1 MLRERLE
8 IMSLSRLQPKI
19 AVVAAVF
26 LAFLLPSAA
35 FAQSVAESTIAADG
49 VGAAMLGLSP
59 QELASALGPDF
70 DLGDEVRITVDFDG
84 RIITRN
90 GVVQFRAAMTD
101 NTDDL
106 TLFIV
111 SNPEYVTAR
120 GVGPTVTI
128 AQAEAIYGDA
138 TLAWSPD
145 NQGREFVSFAN
156 GPEGRI
162 AFRTPGIG
170 GTNVG
175 VYANGEFET
184 SDYKDGAVIA
194 AVWVS
199 CESGTDC
206 PADRLGQTM
215 PESSVE
221 STADSTGTPSAA
233 DGSRTS
239 DDELPPTGATEL
251 LWLSLIAMLF
261 LLGGV
266 LVIVDRR
273 YLCPAWLN
281 KRG

>member
-1 MLRERLE
+1 M
-8 IMSLSRLQPKI
+8 
-19 AVVAAVF
+19 
-26 LAFLLPSAA
+26 
-35 FAQSVAESTIAADG
+35 
-49 VGAAMLGLSP
+49 
-59 QELASALGPDF
+59 
-70 DLGDEVRITVDFDG
+70 DFDG

-184 SDYKDGAVIA
+184 SDYTKMALL
-194 AVWVS
+194 S
-199 CESGTDC
+199 QLSG
-206 PADRLGQTM
+206 
-215 PESSVE
+215 
-221 STADSTGTPSAA
+221 
-233 DGSRTS
+233 
-239 DDELPPTGATEL
+239 
-251 LWLSLIAMLF
+251 
-261 LLGGV
+261 
-266 LVIVDRR
+266 
-273 YLCPAWLN
+273 
-281 KRG
+281 